1 MNIGIDI
8 DGVLRDFC
16 GQLKTVYNKVYPD
29 HVISEITDYEL
40 SPFFPIGKDIYD
52 FFQIRF
58 PYEVFELA
66 KPFPGAKEFVN
77 SLRQNKI
84 VIITNQKRG
93 NEIYTLNW
101 LTMHGIYY
109 DSIVFTKEK
118 NIANIDVLID
128 DCDDNLKK
136 ANAFPVCFAQN
147 WNEWSGI
154 RTNDYKEIIKIIND
168 IEHNK
173 EIINE
178 D

>member
-16 GQLKTVYNKVYPD
+16 GQLKHVYSKVYPD
-29 HVISEITDYEL
+29 HVVGEITDYDL
-40 SPFFPIGKDIYD
+40 SQFFPIGKEIFD

-66 KPFPGAKEFVN
+66 KPYPGAKEFVN
-77 SLRQNKI
+77 NLRSNKI
-84 VIITNQKRG
+84 IMVTTQKRG

-109 DSIVFTKEK
+109 DSIIFTKDK
-118 NIANIDVLID
+118 NIANIDILID
-128 DCDDNLKK
+128 DCDDNLKRV
-136 ANAFPVCFAQN
+136 NIFPICFAQN
-147 WNEWSGI
+147 WNEWSGM
-154 RTNDYKEIIKIIND
+154 RTDNYKEIINIIKD

-173 EIINE
+173 ELSN
-178 D
+178 DN